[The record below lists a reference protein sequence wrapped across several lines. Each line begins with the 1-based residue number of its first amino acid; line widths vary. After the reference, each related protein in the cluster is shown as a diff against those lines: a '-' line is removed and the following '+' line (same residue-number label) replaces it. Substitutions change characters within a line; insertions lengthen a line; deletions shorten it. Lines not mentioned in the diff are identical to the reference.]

1 VVPHSCKSRL
11 LMQMARGSGKPPA
24 FWSSKVDFTPL
35 RLLRPNWK
43 LLMTPPAHT
52 VVVVDVRV
60 AVEDVFEVAV
70 DVVVV
75 YVLVTDVVDVL
86 V

>member
-1 VVPHSCKSRL
+1 
-11 LMQMARGSGKPPA
+11 
-24 FWSSKVDFTPL
+24 
-35 RLLRPNWK
+35 
-43 LLMTPPAHT
+43 MTPPAHT